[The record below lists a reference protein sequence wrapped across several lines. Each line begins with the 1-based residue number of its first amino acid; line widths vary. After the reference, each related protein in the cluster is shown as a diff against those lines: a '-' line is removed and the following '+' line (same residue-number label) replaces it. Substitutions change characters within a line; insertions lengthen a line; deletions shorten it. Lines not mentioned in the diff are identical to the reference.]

1 MYMCFISRVLGS
13 FDYYL
18 GGIHNSLS
26 IWHLY
31 KLDLSVYWTN
41 YIRVVSTI
49 QTITKISHHGHPR
62 NECTLEML
70 NRLLFAFLSPPFFGP
85 FWPR

>member
-1 MYMCFISRVLGS
+1 VYMCFISRVLGS

-49 QTITKISHHGHPR
+49 
-62 NECTLEML
+62 
-70 NRLLFAFLSPPFFGP
+70 
-85 FWPR
+85 

>member
-1 MYMCFISRVLGS
+1 MMILSCVVNKADADGVCICVLLVGCWVH
-13 FDYYL
+13 L
-18 GGIHNSLS
+18 IIWGGIHNSLS

-49 QTITKISHHGHPR
+49 
-62 NECTLEML
+62 
-70 NRLLFAFLSPPFFGP
+70 
-85 FWPR
+85 